1 MAESMMVFEAGERL
15 CTLGE
20 DGEARIFEVQ
30 DDGSLILIA
39 GPEEST

>member
-1 MAESMMVFEAGERL
+1 MAEKMLVFEPGEKL

-39 GPEEST
+39 GPEEPT